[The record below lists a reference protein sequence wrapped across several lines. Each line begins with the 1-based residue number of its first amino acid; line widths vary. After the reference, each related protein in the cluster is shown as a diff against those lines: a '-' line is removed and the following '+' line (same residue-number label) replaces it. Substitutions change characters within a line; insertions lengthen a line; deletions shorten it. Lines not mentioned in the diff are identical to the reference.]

1 MSHVPLRGSRRP
13 GPRTPVIVLAG
24 VLALLGV
31 AVAASLMLG
40 QPVSVWAVVGA
51 AVAIEV
57 CAFAAGLMR
66 RSEPAEDV
74 AELERDEPVA
84 PFLEEQSWPDVRP
97 APDVDHRMFQP
108 LAARMQSL
116 LLFEIR
122 EIDALENQ
130 VEDPELLNALFR
142 VDHLVAMV
150 MRLSET
156 LAALGG
162 QPVQRGIREAV
173 PVRGLIRAAIAEVS
187 RYTQVEVARVV
198 DVRIVPAAHGDLRHV
213 LAELIDNATWASDP
227 DGEPVLV
234 RAVPVPAGLKVT
246 ISDHGLRPSDEQ
258 YARHNCV
265 LHGAVNVSEVL
276 ADGRYGLAVVGLIAA
291 NRGFDVSLEPNKF
304 GGTDAVIV
312 VPQQWLAP
320 DQPRASAPAL
330 PADGHRPGPRHLYDE
345 STAAALPKRAPR
357 PQLEPAAA
365 STLPRG
371 FPAVT
376 ESAPQQSQP
385 DPVNQSKPALPQR
398 VPGYSGFT
406 GAVLAAA
413 ESTVE
418 RNAFDPQAIGQVRDT
433 LTGRPAAPAATAPGF
448 AHLWPEPQ
456 ESSNDEQP

>member
-1 MSHVPLRGSRRP
+1 MSHAPPTGSRRP
-13 GPRTPVIVLAG
+13 GPRTPVIVLAS
-24 VLALLGV
+24 VLALLGM
-31 AVAASLMLG
+31 AVAASLIAG
-40 QPVSVWAVVGA
+40 HSAPEWAVVVV
-51 AVAIEV
+51 AVAIEL
-57 CAFAAGLMR
+57 CAFAVGLMH
-66 RSEPAEDV
+66 RSEPAEAV
-74 AELERDEPVA
+74 ADLERNEQAA
-84 PFLEEQSWPDVRP
+84 PSAGEQLRPD
-97 APDVDHRMFQP
+97 ADVDHRMFQP

-116 LLFEIR
+116 LLREIQ

-130 VEDPELLNALFR
+130 VEDPDLLNALFR

-162 QPVQRGIREAV
+162 QPVQRGIRETV

-187 RYTQVEVARVV
+187 RYTQVEIARVV

-258 YARHNCV
+258 YARHNSV

-312 VPQQWLAP
+312 VPQQWLAT
-320 DQPRASAPAL
+320 DQPTAAAPAL
-330 PADGHRPGPRHLYDE
+330 PKEGYRPAPSHLYDE

-357 PQLEPAAA
+357 PQLDPAAA

-371 FPAVT
+371 LSAVAEPAPPHSQ
-376 ESAPQQSQP
+376 SAP
-385 DPVNQSKPALPQR
+385 VNHSKPALPQR
-398 VPGYSGFT
+398 VPGHSGF
-406 GAVLAAA
+406 AEPVLAAA
-413 ESTVE
+413 ESTVQ
-418 RNAFDPQAIGQVRDT
+418 RNAFDPDAIGQVRDT
-433 LTGRPAAPAATAPGF
+433 LTGRSASPATTTRASEF
-448 AHLWPEPQ
+448 AYFWPEPQ
-456 ESSNDEQP
+456 GSRDDEQP